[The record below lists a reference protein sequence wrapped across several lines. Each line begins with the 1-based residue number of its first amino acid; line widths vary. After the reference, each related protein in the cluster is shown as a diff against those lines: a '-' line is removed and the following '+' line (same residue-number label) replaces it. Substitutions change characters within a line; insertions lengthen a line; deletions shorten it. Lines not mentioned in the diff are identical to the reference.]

1 MKLPRF
7 IMDLRAE
14 THVGPPVGSRPRP
27 TASATPR
34 AADEVAPP
42 SPTRGQSL
50 VLAVVMLGVMI
61 AAIDTTIVIL
71 GLPVMMADLHSDIV
85 SMVWVIMA
93 YLLTLTVLGP
103 QVGKLGDM
111 FGRVRMY
118 NLGFGIFTLGSVLCG
133 LSQTGPELIAL
144 RVLQAI
150 GGALISANSGAIIA
164 DNIPANQ
171 RGRAYG
177 LTGIGYNVGA
187 ILGILLGGVLIT
199 FVNWRFI
206 FYINLPVGL
215 VALVLAFRVL
225 RERSPRRRARIDVL
239 GMLLLGLSLFLI
251 LLSLTNIAGQ
261 GWSGTQ
267 EMLLTAGVILLP
279 VFVAWENHTTNPMV
293 PLSLFRERVLTASM
307 FASFFQA
314 LGYFAVFFLIIMYL
328 QGVRG
333 LSPFVASLLVAPG
346 YVVGGVIGPFSGR
359 LADRIGARIPA
370 TIGLAFQIAGILV
383 YSTLG
388 PTSSFAVVVA
398 AAVLSGCGS
407 GFFFSANNSA
417 VMANAPRESYGL
429 ASGLLRTLANV
440 GMVGSFAVALVSAAA
455 AVPRA
460 EAFAIFLGTSTLTA
474 ALGAAFVQGLH
485 FALLVEII
493 PMVIAVALS
502 ALRGR
507 EVRG

>member
-1 MKLPRF
+1 
-7 IMDLRAE
+7 
-14 THVGPPVGSRPRP
+14 
-27 TASATPR
+27 
-34 AADEVAPP
+34 
-42 SPTRGQSL
+42 
-50 VLAVVMLGVMI
+50 
-61 AAIDTTIVIL
+61 
-71 GLPVMMADLHSDIV
+71 
-85 SMVWVIMA
+85 
-93 YLLTLTVLGP
+93 LTVLGP

-118 NLGFGIFTLGSVLCG
+118 NVGFGVFTLGSVLRG
-133 LSQTGPELIAL
+133 LAQSGPELIGL
-144 RVLQAI
+144 RVLQAV

-164 DNIPANQ
+164 DNVPATQ

-206 FYINLPVGL
+206 FYINLPVGII
-215 VALVLAFRVL
+215 ALVLAYRVL
-225 RERSPRRRARIDVL
+225 RERSPRQRSRLDIL
-239 GMLLLGLSLFLI
+239 GMLLLAASLLLI

-261 GWSGTQ
+261 GWSAANGV
-267 EMLLTAGVILLP
+267 MLLVGVVLLP
-279 VFVAWENHTTNPMV
+279 IFLFWESRTASPLLA
-293 PLSLFRERVLTASM
+293 LSLFRERVLTASM
-307 FASFFQA
+307 FAAFFQA

-359 LADRIGARIPA
+359 LADRIGARLPA
-370 TIGLAFQIAGILV
+370 SIGLAFQIAGILV
-383 YSTLG
+383 YSTLTV
-388 PTSSFAVVVA
+388 TSTLWLVVV

-417 VMANAPRESYGL
+417 VMANAPRQAYGL
-429 ASGLLRTLANV
+429 ASGLLRTLANI

-455 AVPRA
+455 AVPRQV
-460 EAFAIFLGTSTLTA
+460 AFAIFLGTSTLTP
-474 ALGAAFVQGLH
+474 ALGAAFVRGLH

-493 PMVIAVALS
+493 PMVVAVALS
-502 ALRGR
+502 VLRGR
-507 EVRG
+507 EVRGTVPGLPRA